1 MQTNNWKSQDVVSD
15 NIYDGK
21 SLLEKL
27 LELKNGLFKVSNR
40 KDNERYSMMFK
51 LLRPTLRQSQKCS
64 DGTCTTCG

>member
-51 LLRPTLRQSQKCS
+51 LLRPTLRQLQKCS
-64 DGTCTTCG
+64 DGTCSTCG